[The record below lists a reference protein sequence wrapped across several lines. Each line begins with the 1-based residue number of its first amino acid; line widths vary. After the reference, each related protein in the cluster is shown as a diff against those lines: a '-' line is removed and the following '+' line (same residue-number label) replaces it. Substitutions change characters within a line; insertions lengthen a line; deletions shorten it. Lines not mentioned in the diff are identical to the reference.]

1 MKSLGMIIYGPLQ
14 PYINLIKPVY
24 SKSIT
29 RPKLNEEKCK
39 SIPQILGIRQDFP
52 FPPYLFRIVLGAL
65 ARAVRQQKYIKGIQ
79 TEKENVKILLFVGDM
94 AVFLSDQK
102 NSRIELLQW
111 INNFSKVIEYK
122 INTNKSVAFLYSKNT
137 WYEKEIRETRPFT
150 LAIIV

>member
-79 TEKENVKILLFVGDM
+79 IEKEEGKIALFADDM
-94 AVFLSDQK
+94 IVYISDPK
-102 NSRIELLQW
+102 KSTRNS
-111 INNFSKVIEYK
+111 
-122 INTNKSVAFLYSKNT
+122 YS
-137 WYEKEIRETRPFT
+137 
-150 LAIIV
+150 